1 MIAAMRLPD
10 VTKRMAE
17 LGTPLV
23 GSRPDEFRAYVANEI
38 EKWAEAVKVS
48 GATVE

>member
-1 MIAAMRLPD
+1 MPEVIQKMND
-10 VTKRMAE
+10 

-23 GSRPDEFRAYVANEI
+23 GSQPEEFARFLASEI

-48 GATVE
+48 GATAE